1 MIGLEMT
8 FAPSA
13 GAITGGDLDYETA
26 MGSFEARL
34 LRSALIQTGGRKS
47 EAAELLGIPRKR
59 FYLRLRHH
67 DML

>member
-8 FAPSA
+8 FAPSHDA
-13 GAITGGDLDYETA
+13 GHEGGLDYDAA

-59 FYLRLRHH
+59 LYLRLRHH